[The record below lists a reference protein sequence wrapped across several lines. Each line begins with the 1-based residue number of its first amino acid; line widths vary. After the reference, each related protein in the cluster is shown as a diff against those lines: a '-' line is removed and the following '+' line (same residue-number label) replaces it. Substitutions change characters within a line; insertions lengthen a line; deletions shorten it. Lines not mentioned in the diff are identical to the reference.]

1 MVKNYLKTFNCTK
14 FLFFVCGCSSIENV
28 SPKLSTKQKTYFLI
42 MLLLNLSALYL
53 LIVNK
58 SWQGY
63 YGKLSDLLVF
73 LSTYTF
79 ITSSQLSIYL
89 TRLKLPRLS
98 SSLLK
103 RTVKSSRKWNI
114 TQSVFCT
121 LNFLYAL
128 SWIRVDITYVIPKII
143 VYWTW
148 FEIHYLYMVFF
159 VPSYIYSIWLHV
171 ATLNCYFLTKSTSKQ
186 LKSIQSEP
194 NPLTRIYRTFN
205 TFKKI
210 NGIFSVF
217 ESIFL
222 VDVVFSYWHLCTGI
236 FGTISYKIIYSF
248 FVLWIVLA
256 IFVVILIVECF
267 QSFAMQ
273 VRSFK

>member
-1 MVKNYLKTFNCTK
+1 MVINYLKTFNCTK

-42 MLLLNLSALYL
+42 MLLMNLSSLYL
-53 LIVNK
+53 LMVNK
-58 SWQGY
+58 SWHVY
-63 YGKLSDLLVF
+63 NRKLSDLLVF
-73 LSTYTF
+73 LSAYTF
-79 ITSSQLSIYL
+79 NTSCQLSIYS

-98 SSLLK
+98 PSLLQ
-103 RTVKSSRKWNI
+103 RNVKSSRKWHI
-114 TQSVFCT
+114 TQSVFFT
-121 LNFLYAL
+121 LIFLYVQ
-128 SWIRVDITYVIPKII
+128 SWIRLDINYVIPKII
-143 VYWTW
+143 AYWTW
-148 FEIHYLYMVFF
+148 FEIQYVYMVFF

-171 ATLNCYFLTKSTSKQ
+171 ATLNCYFLTNSTSKQ
-186 LKSIQSEP
+186 LKSIQFEP

-205 TFKKI
+205 TFKNI
-210 NGIFSVF
+210 YEIFSVF

-248 FVLWIVLA
+248 FALWIVLA

-267 QSFAMQ
+267 QSFVMQ
-273 VRSFK
+273 V